1 MIEIVTA
8 KRSKNGLHVKY
19 RVNGEDHF
27 TDFFYN
33 SINFY
38 QLEKIVGPVFVQRLF
53 FHAVA
58 FDVLKFVKDDNIRI
72 LWGPFFHFVS
82 SSFSTFWER
91 QANATL
97 MTYCKNGAYAPTT
110 IATNGIAPLTIDGSD
125 EPVFTVSG
133 RSRKAKDNHHHVQI
147 KTSKKHTGTGNMVNL
162 FLALPVA
169 AAHGIA
175 TVRLD
180 KKSVGGYSAST
191 TDYIHKT
198 LTPDIT
204 VA

>member
-19 RVNGEDHF
+19 RVNGEEHF
-27 TDFFYN
+27 TDFCYN

-38 QLEKIVGPVFVQRLF
+38 QLEKLVGQVFVQRLF

-58 FDVLKFVKDDNIRI
+58 FDVLKFIKDDNTRI
-72 LWGPFFHFVS
+72 LWGPFFGFVS
-82 SSFSTFWER
+82 GSFSTFWER
-91 QANATL
+91 QANAKL
-97 MTYCKNGAYAPTT
+97 MTFCKNGAYAPTP
-110 IATNGIAPLTIDGSD
+110 IATNGVAPLTINGTD

-133 RSRKAKDNHHHVQI
+133 RARKAKDNHHHVQV
-147 KTSKKHTGTGNMVNL
+147 KTSKKHSSRMMEL

-169 AAHGIA
+169 AAHGIS
-175 TVRLD
+175 TVELSKR
-180 KKSVGGYSAST
+180 SVGGYSTRT

>member
-19 RVNGEDHF
+19 RVDGEDHF

-38 QLEKIVGPVFVQRLF
+38 QLEKVVGSTFVQRLF

-58 FDVLKFVKDDNIRI
+58 FDVLKFVKDDDTRI
-72 LWGPFFHFVS
+72 LWGPFFQFVS

-91 QANATL
+91 QANAKL
-97 MTYCKNGAYAPTT
+97 MAYCKNGAYPPTS
-110 IATNGIAPLTIDGSD
+110 IATNGVAPLTIDGTA

-133 RSRKAKDNHHHVQI
+133 RARKAKDNQHHVQI
-147 KTSKKHTGTGNMVNL
+147 KTSKKHTSDMMTL

-169 AAHGIA
+169 AAHGIS
-175 TVRLD
+175 TVEL
-180 KKSVGGYSAST
+180 SEQTAVT
-191 TDYIHKT
+191 TNYIHKT

-204 VA
+204 VV

>member
-19 RVNGEDHF
+19 RVDGEDHF

-38 QLEKIVGPVFVQRLF
+38 ALEKIVGPSFVQQLF

-58 FDVLKFVKDDNIRI
+58 FDVLKFMKDDNTRI
-72 LWGPFFHFVS
+72 MWGPFFHFVS

-97 MTYCKNGAYAPTT
+97 MAYCKNGAYPPTT
-110 IATNGIAPLTIDGSD
+110 IATNGVAPLTINGDD

-133 RSRKAKDNHHHVQI
+133 RARKAKDNQHHVQI
-147 KTSKKHTGTGNMVNL
+147 KTSKKHSSDMMTI
-162 FLALPVA
+162 FLSLPVA
-169 AAHGIA
+169 AAHGLSTITA
-175 TVRLD
+175 EKNSPQLD
-180 KKSVGGYSAST
+180 NVVSQ
-191 TDYIHKT
+191 YIHKT